1 MNKFRIDFYQ
11 YPLHQMSDR
20 KNRGNDDQRGF
31 LNPFKDME
39 SLFDDPFS
47 MMKRSNDI
55 FAQHFT

>member
-1 MNKFRIDFYQ
+1 
-11 YPLHQMSDR
+11 MSDR

-39 SLFDDPFS
+39 SLFSDPFS